1 MDCREEEFL
10 RREHIRVMI
19 PIPALEMQVSM
30 GEKSHTLEEG
40 ESQRREK
47 AYVIHNSKRYRGV
60 KKCRTEE
67 SAIDAVLREDSPDKK
82 RDTANAHLFKIKSNK
97 TSHKKFKASH
107 PTLRPAAAKDSQKT
121 MHPESQEP
129 SAQNHSIIN
138 VNLNLQID
146 SINLVHEHCQ
156 EEERVRFPSRQQQRR
171 ARVGS
176 EEH

>member
-10 RREHIRVMI
+10 RREHVRVVI
-19 PIPALEMQVSM
+19 PIPALEMQVSL
-30 GEKSHTLEEG
+30 GEKSHTLEEC

-67 SAIDAVLREDSPDKK
+67 SAIDAVLREDSPDKVDKK

-107 PTLRPAAAKDSQKT
+107 PTLRPAAPKDSQKT
-121 MHPESQEP
+121 MLPEPQEHPLQK
-129 SAQNHSIIN
+129 HSVIN

-146 SINLVHEHCQ
+146 SINLLHEHSQ
-156 EEERVRFPSRQQQRR
+156 
-171 ARVGS
+171 
-176 EEH
+176 